1 MKNGLWGVFFKVFGD
16 IVDNRTL
23 YKEIKSN
30 EEAKKVSV
38 VMAKKSI
45 IYSIAFLL
53 TAAISFGLIF
63 WGLSL
68 FGSLAVVLGII
79 LVIMGVL
86 IGIYALIYL
95 PLALS
100 TLIRQFTLNKKPL
113 TWVAL
118 VLLIV
123 ILVGLIVGG
132 ILVATL

>member
-1 MKNGLWGVFFKVFGD
+1 MNNSFLGVFFKVFED
-16 IVDNRTL
+16 FVNNRSL

-45 IYSIAFLL
+45 VYSIAFLL
-53 TAAISFGLIF
+53 TAGISFGLIF
-63 WGLSL
+63 WGISL

-79 LVIMGVL
+79 LVIMGVV

-100 TLIRQFTLNKKPL
+100 TLIRQFTLNRKPL
-113 TWVAL
+113 TWIAL
-118 VLLIV
+118 AILII
-123 ILVGLIVGG
+123 ILTALIVGG
-132 ILVATL
+132 ILILK

>member
-68 FGSLAVVLGII
+68 FDSLAVVLGII

-86 IGIYALIYL
+86 IGIYALIYF

-100 TLIRQFTLNKKPL
+100 TLIRQFTLNRKPL

-123 ILVGLIVGG
+123 VLVGLIVGG